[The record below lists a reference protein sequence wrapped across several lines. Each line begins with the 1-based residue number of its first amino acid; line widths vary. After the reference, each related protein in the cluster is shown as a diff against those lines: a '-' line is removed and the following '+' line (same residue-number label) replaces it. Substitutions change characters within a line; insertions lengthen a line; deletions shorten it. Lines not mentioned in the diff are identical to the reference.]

1 METCEKK
8 TIPMVEHAKHMMHQ
22 SQYPKDPDRLELPHE
37 NFTLPGYVNVTYT
50 CDDGYLIQDSN
61 SSVIGCEYVT
71 SPRNGSGITAKAV
84 WTSAKGIVCKKG
96 ETTESQNTYQSQA
109 M

>member
-8 TIPMVEHAKHMMHQ
+8 TIPIVEHATHTVHQ
-22 SQYPKDPDRLELPHE
+22 SQYPNNPDGTELQWELPRE

-71 SPRNGSGITAKAV
+71 SPRNGSGIIAKAV
-84 WTSAKGIVCKKG
+84 WTSAERIVCRKG
-96 ETTESQNTYQSQA
+96 EKTKYKS
-109 M
+109 